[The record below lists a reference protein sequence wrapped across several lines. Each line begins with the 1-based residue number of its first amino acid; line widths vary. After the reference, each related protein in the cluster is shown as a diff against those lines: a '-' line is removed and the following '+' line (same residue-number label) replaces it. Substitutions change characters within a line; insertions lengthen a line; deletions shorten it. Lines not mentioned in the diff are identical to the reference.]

1 MTLLQRATELVAAP
15 RERLELAFGFKPT
28 PYALTDGDKGAIPA
42 AFVNHRHFDVARAA
56 ANAAAS
62 GDDAMVAVA
71 VAVKAMGSVSKG
83 EKQRHEKTAQQ
94 DTKDKKDT
102 TDKTRR
108 RTDVG
113 PDAAGVSGP
122 TDISGDT
129 RITSQ

>member
-1 MTLLQRATELVAAP
+1 MAAP

-83 EKQRHEKTAQQ
+83 EKQRHEK
-94 DTKDKKDT
+94 KDKKDKKKKK
-102 TDKTRR
+102 DKKDKKRR
-108 RTDVG
+108 RKDVG
-113 PDAAGVSGP
+113 PDASGLSGP
-122 TDISGDT
+122 TEISGDT